1 MHRCLSGLELRSN
14 RRRRSTMEGQGH
26 MKMLADFYSHV
37 PAFRTPYSLCN
48 IVKFQFLFLFFL
60 FKQIMSCLVLPGN
73 TSTANWLCLI
83 HSLISAS
90 QASRINGKHPL
101 RKSAALLTVSLFHT
115 LQFQW
120 STSLNKGLKDDS
132 PQPNANP
139 RAG

>member
-1 MHRCLSGLELRSN
+1 MVFSPPLMHRCLSGLELRSN
-14 RRRRSTMEGQGH
+14 RCIRSTMEGQGH
-26 MKMLADFYSHV
+26 MKMLVDFYSH
-37 PAFRTPYSLCN
+37 CN
-48 IVKFQFLFLFFL
+48 IVKFQFLFFFFL
-60 FKQIMSCLVLPGN
+60 FKQIMSCLVSPGN

-101 RKSAALLTVSLFHT
+101 RKSAALLSVSPFHT

-120 STSLNKGLKDDS
+120 STSLDKRLKDDS